1 MTASLQAVMKLQSW
15 TEQKEISKT
24 PRSPEIKD
32 GVGRGLS
39 SFSSR
44 GCLDVPT
51 VLHEGQT

>member
-15 TEQKEISKT
+15 TEQKEISN